1 MDKQQLE
8 LRRLRYE
15 MKAWMTKAII
25 QMAQSGQEFNTKEID
40 HLMSNLSNDTL
51 DMNSEIFQRPDVLNY
66 ISTVNEVRTMNPS
79 SPYDP
84 WSSPLAC
91 RKLMLWSWV
100 EVSHRLGSTACP
112 SSLLEPEGA
121 LASPRSPLG

>member
-40 HLMSNLSNDTL
+40 QLMSNLSNDTL

-66 ISTVNEVRTMNPS
+66 ISTVNEVPTNSMHFRLMIP
-79 SPYDP
+79 PPFY
-84 WSSPLAC
+84 
-91 RKLMLWSWV
+91 RK
-100 EVSHRLGSTACP
+100 
-112 SSLLEPEGA
+112 
-121 LASPRSPLG
+121 

>member
-66 ISTVNEVRTMNPS
+66 ISTVNEVRTMNPIFTFLMI
-79 SPYDP
+79 PG
-84 WSSPLAC
+84 PLP
-91 RKLMLWSWV
+91 LPV
-100 EVSHRLGSTACP
+100 ES
-112 SSLLEPEGA
+112 
-121 LASPRSPLG
+121 

>member
-40 HLMSNLSNDTL
+40 QLMSNLSNDTL

-66 ISTVNEVRTMNPS
+66 ISTVNEVPT
-79 SPYDP
+79 
-84 WSSPLAC
+84 
-91 RKLMLWSWV
+91 
-100 EVSHRLGSTACP
+100 
-112 SSLLEPEGA
+112 
-121 LASPRSPLG
+121 